1 MTDFHDL
8 PVQPMALE
16 EPESSA
22 HSRLEPN
29 GFDQKAI
36 DRYMHL
42 VSRVVVLPCGWM
54 GNQVGLFAFAANGS
68 QASNQGIGI
77 YIVKDGKTI
86 SCQLTPDE
94 RREFHDLM
102 ELDLNRSPAFTVEA

>member
-1 MTDFHDL
+1 
-8 PVQPMALE
+8 MALE
-16 EPESSA
+16 EPDSSV
-22 HSRLEPN
+22 HSRLEPK
-29 GFDQKAI
+29 GFDQNAI

-42 VSRVVVLPCGWM
+42 ISRVVVLPCGSM
-54 GNQVGLFAFAANGS
+54 GNNVGIFAFAATGS
-68 QASNQGIGI
+68 QVSNQGIGI
-77 YIVKDGKTI
+77 YIVKDGNAI